1 MALVHIDR
9 PSSVIVMTLRA
20 SSFELGELDRLATRL
35 ADPAVQRVLDHQGPK
50 RLVGPSAEDVE
61 DEWLRARMV
70 ATGAAPT
77 KAARPERGALAGPAI
92 HPHAP
97 STAAPRPAA
106 PT

>member
-9 PSSVIVMTLRA
+9 PSSVIVMTLRT

-35 ADPAVQRVLDHQGPK
+35 ADPAVQRVLDHEGAQ
-50 RLVGPSAEDVE
+50 RLMSPSAEDVE
-61 DEWLRARMV
+61 DEWLRARMIP
-70 ATGAAPT
+70 TGAAPT
-77 KAARPERGALAGPAI
+77 KAARAERGALARPAV